1 MIVSLKN
8 TDMFNC
14 FKDQKG
20 NFKKCLSKDIK
31 GLLSLHEAS
40 YLGFEGE
47 NLLDEPMEFTT
58 MHLKDLKGDVCKTL
72 KKK

>member
-8 TDMFNC
+8 TEMFNC

-20 NFKKCLSKDIK
+20 NFKECLSKDIK

-40 YLGFEGE
+40 RFWRR
-47 NLLDEPMEFTT
+47 EP
-58 MHLKDLKGDVCKTL
+58 LR
-72 KKK
+72 